1 MTRLVFLVEERSMKT
16 LLDNLLPRLIH
27 GIDFL
32 CIPHEGKQDLET
44 SIPRK
49 LRAWREPGVQFII
62 VRDNDGGDCHAVK
75 KRLSQLCFE
84 AGKKN
89 TIIRIVCQELEAW
102 YLGEPEALGTAY
114 GKNSLKKIGE
124 KSQYR
129 NPDAIQKPSREIKK
143 MIPEFQKISGARR
156 MAAHLTRSGN
166 RSRSFQVMME
176 GVERAMKAHLP
187 KGTEDR

>member
-84 AGKKN
+84 AGKKTRLSGLSARSSKPGIWEN
-89 TIIRIVCQELEAW
+89 QRLLELH
-102 YLGEPEALGTAY
+102 T
-114 GKNSLKKIGE
+114 GKT
-124 KSQYR
+124 
-129 NPDAIQKPSREIKK
+129 
-143 MIPEFQKISGARR
+143 
-156 MAAHLTRSGN
+156 H
-166 RSRSFQVMME
+166 
-176 GVERAMKAHLP
+176 
-187 KGTEDR
+187 